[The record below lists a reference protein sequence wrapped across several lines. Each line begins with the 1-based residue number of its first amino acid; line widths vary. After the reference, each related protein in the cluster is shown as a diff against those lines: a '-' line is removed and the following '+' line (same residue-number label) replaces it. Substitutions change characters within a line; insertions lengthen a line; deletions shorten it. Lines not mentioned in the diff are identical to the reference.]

1 MKLLYSSH
9 GEASEIYK
17 LCAAKIPEAQELLNV
32 EKTLRAA
39 SVDPRGS
46 QVSILDR
53 REIKALV
60 QRSDP
65 RYFLFLRE
73 LSVHLKRAYEPTV
86 NRLLSAG
93 YTPVNS
99 LLVRLCD
106 GASPVEIL
114 ALGVLAGICGVCN
127 LTLSLNRATLMP
139 DTASACR
146 LCGIER
152 VLLCD
157 EISAVG
163 IAAYGTKD
171 ILPFDRMIC
180 VGSPLLCA
188 AAGIVSEECESV
200 CYPERKMTIF
210 AHFGEGALDR
220 IIADI
225 ACLEKGGYPVAVTS
239 NEALALD
246 IDSKY
251 KEVDGIVLLT
261 SSDEETQKI
270 LKKCKKQP
278 KMLYGNIPDGV
289 DGTNANNAS
298 PLMLAVT
305 APWSSYPYRAT
316 DLLIPPTPDPCSDV
330 TTFASSIASFV
341 EKSVIPDSEIDAIGI
356 RL

>member
-86 NRLLSAG
+86 NSLLSAG
-93 YTPVNS
+93 YTPVKS

-114 ALGVLAGICGVCN
+114 ALGVLAGICGVGN

-180 VGSPLLCA
+180 VGSSLLCA
-188 AAGIVSEECESV
+188 AAGITGLTREVFIVMSGLPVVAQVTVMAGAYGADEEYAAIGTSLSMLGIFV
-200 CYPERKMTIF
+200 TIPILMTI
-210 AHFGEGALDR
+210 L
-220 IIADI
+220 
-225 ACLEKGGYPVAVTS
+225 
-239 NEALALD
+239 
-246 IDSKY
+246 
-251 KEVDGIVLLT
+251 
-261 SSDEETQKI
+261 
-270 LKKCKKQP
+270 
-278 KMLYGNIPDGV
+278 
-289 DGTNANNAS
+289 
-298 PLMLAVT
+298 
-305 APWSSYPYRAT
+305 
-316 DLLIPPTPDPCSDV
+316 
-330 TTFASSIASFV
+330 
-341 EKSVIPDSEIDAIGI
+341 
-356 RL
+356 